1 MDSGIATSEG
11 VRVGDPLA
19 AVIRLGDAIS
29 CIESA
34 EGAASVFCSMK
45 GTPNMQYV
53 MESTNTTGIPQPVQ
67 VSTLA
72 ARKITAIRV
81 LPSRL

>member
-81 LPSRL
+81 LPSRM